1 MESLRA
7 RGQDVVSLSKRV
19 IDPVT
24 GFLTAPAR
32 IATTGIQVY
41 TARDIGLEGKS
52 DEHGRPMPG
61 DRVLRLLRAEDAV
74 FDPTSMQS
82 FEGAPVTFKHPP
94 RLQNVDATN
103 WRLFSVGDQ
112 YGVGR
117 DGDYLAVQ
125 KLTIRDAAAVK
136 AVDVDGTSELS
147 CGYDFDVVLT
157 PGRTADGR
165 EYDGRMTNI
174 RGNHTA
180 IVDRGRAGP
189 GCRVADEDDQKQGAR
204 RMATITRPIDGVNV
218 ELDPQTMSIIERALL
233 DRDKQITTLGSARDT
248 AVARATTAEAEI
260 VTLKTAATT
269 AATAHDAKVKEL
281 EGKVQTQ
288 EAFDLAVEG
297 RLLLITDALRV
308 HDSLQPAGKSN
319 DLIVTEVLTAV
330 VARDEDVKGAVT
342 AFLGGQEIAKAAPAA
357 RAAAFRAAVAMTKR
371 RAQDG
376 AGSGGEGGGNG
387 GGQGGGDG
395 RDARGN
401 DSIRRAFDAAL
412 VPESPGG
419 GGGGTGMARDGGP
432 RREGEVRE
440 SNAATGRDEY
450 IERTTT
456 SWRQPVEQPGIKAR
470 DGAAQ

>member
-1 MESLRA
+1 MGELRA
-7 RGQDVVSLSKRV
+7 KAQDVVTLSQRK

-32 IATTGIQVY
+32 IATVGIQVY
-41 TARDIGLEGKS
+41 TARDIGLEGKP
-52 DEHGRPMPG
+52 DENGRPMPG

-94 RLQNVDATN
+94 KLQNVDATN
-103 WRLFSVGDQ
+103 WRMFSVGDQ
-112 YGVGR
+112 YGVAR

-125 KLTIRDAAAVK
+125 RLTIRDAAAVK

-189 GCRVADEDDQKQGAR
+189 GCRVADEDDNPQGAR
-204 RMATITRPIDGVNV
+204 RMANLIPKPIDGVTV
-218 ELDPQTMSIIERALL
+218 ELDAQTMSIVERALA
-233 DRDKQITTLGSARDT
+233 DRDKQITTLVAARDS
-248 AVARATTAEAEI
+248 AEKRATTAEAEI
-260 VTLKTAATT
+260 VTLKNAATAAV
-269 AATAHDAKVKEL
+269 TAHDAKVKEL

-288 EAFDLAVEG
+288 EAFDQAVEG
-297 RLLLITDALRV
+297 RLVLITDALRV
-308 HDSLQPAGKSN
+308 HDGLQPAGKSN

-376 AGSGGEGGGNG
+376 AGGGEGGSNG

-419 GGGGTGMARDGGP
+419 GGGGTARDGGP

-456 SWRQPVEQPGIKAR
+456 SWRQPVEQPGTKAR